1 MKLKKKI
8 GFYFLSLIFSEINVV
23 YVLVLVWFDLYADE
37 VLRVRKH
44 SYVTPH
50 SAALPVTNKSIFSLL
65 VKPLFCVIHFFFT
78 IIQKVFYASSYRV
91 CNCFYFFWL
100 FKNTLLSFIYF
111 FFKYK
116 KLFVLKYKFSDS
128 FFCVWTQLYFLKCVK

>member
-111 FFKYK
+111 FSSIKSYSF
-116 KLFVLKYKFSDS
+116 LSTNLVIPFFVCGRNSTS
-128 FFCVWTQLYFLKCVK
+128 

>member
-1 MKLKKKI
+1 MTLCLKTLPWETKQFSYTHFFYILKLKNTGDVKTVKFKTFLCEVEKKI

-65 VKPLFCVIHFFFT
+65 VKPLFCVIHFFYYYSKSLLCKFL
-78 IIQKVFYASSYRV
+78 SSM
-91 CNCFYFFWL
+91 
-100 FKNTLLSFIYF
+100 
-111 FFKYK
+111 
-116 KLFVLKYKFSDS
+116 
-128 FFCVWTQLYFLKCVK
+128 